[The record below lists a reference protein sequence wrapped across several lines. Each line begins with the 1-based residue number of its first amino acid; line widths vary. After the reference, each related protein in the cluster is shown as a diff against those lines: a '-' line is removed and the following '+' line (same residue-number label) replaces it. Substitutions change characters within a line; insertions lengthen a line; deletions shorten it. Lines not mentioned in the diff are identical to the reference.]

1 LHVSPN
7 LIPTTNHPLTPP
19 FSGIVES
26 QEVPPG
32 SHPATPRFLQSLL
45 ATAIYLSIPSV
56 ASQALA
62 LIFKTIGPNTVLQYL
77 NFACGNSVSC
87 DKEDVIEE
95 PQAAVGLENVAQ
107 LLDLHEVEFVP
118 SVRPQTSNFSRDFK
132 SGYLDGSDR
141 NSSGLST
148 ASSGESTTGGFD
160 HSSHE
165 NLSTS
170 HHYGAV
176 SDKIGEACVCWLT
189 RWATDMLQ
197 LEADGDVSVGSGTR
211 TRARSLDAS
220 KIAVVLSDK
229 TTSIKPPVI
238 WGRGGL
244 SAKWAA
250 AIISA
255 DTLFVKNEK
264 ERYNFARSVVA
275 LRRSDRIL
283 EDEESFWAE
292 MFEQGIYYSNMVSP
306 SSDTFVYHPVD
317 QISRLSRICY
327 IFPKISARSP
337 EDLMFR
343 YRLFKP
349 PIGHNPFCV
358 TTYQIG
364 QAYLLQVPLPRLPR
378 ETRN

>member
-1 LHVSPN
+1 MHVSPN
-7 LIPTTNHPLTPP
+7 LIPAANHPLTPP
-19 FSGIVES
+19 FSGIEES

-56 ASQALA
+56 ASHALA

-77 NFACGNSVSC
+77 NFACGKSFLC

-95 PQAAVGLENVAQ
+95 PQAAIGLENVAQ

-118 SVRPQTSNFSRDFK
+118 RVQPQTSNSSRGFK
-132 SGYLDGSDR
+132 SGYLGGSDR
-141 NSSGLST
+141 NSSALST
-148 ASSGESTTGGFD
+148 TSSAESTTGGFD

-165 NLSTS
+165 ILSTS

-189 RWATDMLQ
+189 RWAIDMLQ
-197 LEADGDVSVGSGTR
+197 LEADGDVSVGSGT
-211 TRARSLDAS
+211 DAS
-220 KIAVVLSDK
+220 KIAIVLSDK
-229 TTSIKPPVI
+229 TTSVKPPVI

-264 ERYNFARSVVA
+264 ERYNFARTVVA
-275 LRRSDRIL
+275 LRRCAGIL

-292 MFEQGIYYSNMVSP
+292 MFEHGIYYSNMVSP
-306 SSDTFVYHPVD
+306 SDTFVDHPVD
-317 QISRLSRICY
+317 QISRHSRICCAFPR
-327 IFPKISARSP
+327 IFARSP
-337 EDLMFR
+337 EDLMFYCR
-343 YRLFKP
+343 RCKP

-358 TTYQIG
+358 TTY
-364 QAYLLQVPLPRLPR
+364 
-378 ETRN
+378 

>member
-1 LHVSPN
+1 MHVSPN
-7 LIPTTNHPLTPP
+7 LIPTINHPLTPP
-19 FSGIVES
+19 FSGIVEP

-45 ATAIYLSIPSV
+45 ATAIYLSIPSI

-77 NFACGNSVSC
+77 NFACGKSVSY
-87 DKEDVIEE
+87 DKADVLEE
-95 PQAAVGLENVAQ
+95 PQAAIGLENVAQ

-118 SVRPQTSNFSRDFK
+118 RVRLRTSNSSRGFK
-132 SGYLDGSDR
+132 SGYLDGGDR
-141 NSSGLST
+141 NSSVLST
-148 ASSGESTTGGFD
+148 ASSAESTTGGFG

-197 LEADGDVSVGSGTR
+197 LEADGDVSVGSGT
-211 TRARSLDAS
+211 DAS

-229 TTSIKPPVI
+229 TSSVKPPVI

-255 DTLFVKNEK
+255 DTLFVKNEM

-275 LRRSDRIL
+275 LRRCAGIL
-283 EDEESFWAE
+283 EDEESFWVE
-292 MFEQGIYYSNMVSP
+292 MFEYGIYYSNMVSP
-306 SSDTFVYHPVD
+306 SSDAFVYHPVN
-317 QISRLSRICY
+317 QISRHSRISCA
-327 IFPKISARSP
+327 FPKIFARSP
-337 EDLMFR
+337 EDLMFHCR
-343 YRLFKP
+343 HCKP

-358 TTYQIG
+358 TTY
-364 QAYLLQVPLPRLPR
+364 
-378 ETRN
+378 

>member
-1 LHVSPN
+1 MD
-7 LIPTTNHPLTPP
+7 
-19 FSGIVES
+19 S

-56 ASQALA
+56 ASQALG

-77 NFACGNSVSC
+77 NFACGNSVSY
-87 DKEDVIEE
+87 DKEVEE

-107 LLDLHEVEFVP
+107 LLDLYEVGFVP
-118 SVRPQTSNFSRDFK
+118 SVRPQTFNSSGDFK
-132 SGYLDGSDR
+132 SGYLDGNDR
-141 NSSGLST
+141 NSSVLST
-148 ASSGESTTGGFD
+148 ASSAESTTGGLD
-160 HSSHE
+160 HSNHE

-189 RWATDMLQ
+189 RWATDILQ

-211 TRARSLDAS
+211 TRSRSFDAS
-220 KIAVVLSDK
+220 KTAVVLSDK

-255 DTLFVKNEK
+255 DTLFVKDEK

-275 LRRSDRIL
+275 LRRCGGIL

-292 MFEQGIYYSNMVSP
+292 MFEHGIYYSNMVSP
-306 SSDTFVYHPVD
+306 SSVTFVYHLVD
-317 QISRLSRICY
+317 QISRHSRICY
-327 IFPKISARSP
+327 IFPKIFARSL
-337 EDLMFR
+337 EDLMFCCQR
-343 YRLFKP
+343 FKP
-349 PIGHNPFCV
+349 PNGHNRFCV
-358 TTYQIG
+358 TTY
-364 QAYLLQVPLPRLPR
+364 
-378 ETRN
+378 